1 MFTRSGVRSSSSSN
15 RHGLFA
21 GGIALIFLFAV
32 QLHAQSPFLDRKPVQ
47 SSDLSSV
54 GYDERRQMLE
64 IEFRSGG
71 IYRYLEVPKE
81 TFSGLMESDSKGR
94 YFATH
99 IRDRFRHERIR
110 PRSSAAK

>member
-1 MFTRSGVRSSSSSN
+1 MFIQSADRNRSFHVR
-15 RHGLFA
+15 RGLFA

-32 QLHAQSPFLDRKPVQ
+32 QLHAQSPFLDRKPVR

-54 GYDERRQMLE
+54 GYDERRQTLE

-81 TFSGLMESDSKGR
+81 TFAGLMESDSKGR
-94 YFATH
+94 YFAKN
-99 IRDRFRHERIR
+99 IRDQFRHERLQ